1 MQNGNVTVINL
12 MNTNKI
18 SFKATHIIPSPLLSL
33 LNLYYA
39 PGNTV
44 GTLMNR
50 MCIFSY
56 KKTMGLNVDIQDVW
70 DFLVAQTVKI
80 FLQCRRPGVGSLDWE
95 YPLEKGMET
104 LSSILAWRIPMDK
117 RSQVDHSPWGHKES
131 MGSDTT
137 ERLSTAQ
144 DITWHC
150 GF

>member
-1 MQNGNVTVINL
+1 

-104 LSSILAWRIPMDK
+104 LSSILAWRIPMD
-117 RSQVDHSPWGHKES
+117 RGAWQVVVHSV
-131 MGSDTT
+131 
-137 ERLSTAQ
+137 AQ
-144 DITWHC
+144 SRT
-150 GF
+150 